1 VRLYIRSSLQE
12 TEAFRRRTHHPRL
25 PEAARALVANWQ
37 IVVLGMLL
45 VAMTT
50 VPFSFVTRGFTP
62 VVSICLIAQTGDR
75 ASPRFLADL
84 RGPLRGDCDAAH
96 LSGELRRAA
105 CEPRGAA
112 GLAS

>member
-50 VPFSFVTRGFTP
+50 VPFSFVTVYARLHPGRLDLSDCADRRPRLPP
-62 VVSICLIAQTGDR
+62 V
-75 ASPRFLADL
+75 
-84 RGPLRGDCDAAH
+84 
-96 LSGELRRAA
+96 SG
-105 CEPRGAA
+105 
-112 GLAS
+112 